1 MGDGLRHHIR
11 IMKLPATI
19 RIERMPEFMYN
30 KSCPYCGFDGF
41 IIQKKSDHQIWRCAK
56 CEKKLLREK
65 VAPKQGLLKRIF
77 DRDR

>member
-1 MGDGLRHHIR
+1 MVQDT
-11 IMKLPATI
+11 MKLPATI
-19 RIERMPEFMYN
+19 RIDRMPEFMYN

-65 VAPKQGLLKRIF
+65 VTPKGFLRRIF